1 MTAYTDS
8 YGFNKGS
15 AAFPAHGDTRISY
28 IEVELDFAAIVAARS
43 AASATA
49 LAAADTLQIIQLP
62 ANSVIL
68 HAGFEVTTVE
78 STNTTATF
86 DFGFTG
92 GSPAAANVFGNDIA
106 SNALGWSL
114 AAGSST
120 ALPNPVIVGTSADT
134 IDLLINTA
142 APTDCVLRCF
152 AFVLNPN

>member
-49 LAAADTLQIIQLP
+49 LAAADTLQNIQLP

>member
-8 YGFNKGS
+8 YGFNKGT
-15 AAFPAHGDTRISY
+15 AEFPAYGGNRISY
-28 IEVELDFAAIVAARS
+28 VEVVLDFAKIVAARS
-43 AASATA
+43 AAGVTA
-49 LAAADTLQIIQLP
+49 LAATDTLQVIQLP
-62 ANSVIL
+62 ANAVVL

-92 GSPAAANVFGNDIA
+92 ASPAAANVFGNDIA
-106 SNALGWSL
+106 SNALAWSW
-114 AAGSST
+114 AAGNGL
-120 ALPNPVIVGTSADT
+120 ANPVIIGTSNDT

-152 AFVLNPN
+152 AVVLNPN